1 MAYYP
6 HSLGE
11 LRALIT
17 SDFHS
22 VYTSACSSA
31 AWGTSVAKKLRHQ
44 SWEHGSEYGAVD
56 DPTIRSRMYGL
67 GAEIATLRKAAPKF
81 KMFLGVGSSDTTPN
95 VEALM
100 LQAVMGGLASP
111 GAKTG
116 AADAESTT
124 TKVKDASTPAAKGT
138 AVLLGTRGD
147 ARGNG
152 EVRLISAKDTGD
164 FDLQMAT
171 AGAVSAADAIVFSH
185 TAYLDENATQLYVDL
200 LHLGKEAVDQIQ
212 MIGGIGGANIT
223 QVGTGELPSIEF
235 NLQMADWQ
243 IVPAAQRATLEPAT
257 ANHGGK
263 PPMSKGQGG
272 FFWGDAAATTRSLV
286 KAGDFN
292 INLGVSYVAIPDPNG
307 INGIGGWQR
316 VVGKPTLEFTM
327 FMADDY
333 LGLHD
338 DFTAGTA
345 KQAIIQFGHTAQG
358 CCAITFPKLYL
369 NKEPRRVGFG
379 ALTGVRVSC
388 HAEENYTAGCTDL
401 DASAVAVHWF

>member
-100 LQAVMGGLASP
+100 LQTVMGGLASP

-171 AGAVSAADAIVFSH
+171 ADAVSAADAIVFSH

-223 QVGTGELPSIEF
+223 QIGAGELPSIEF

-243 IVPAAQRATLEPAT
+243 IVPADQRATLEQAT
-257 ANHGGK
+257 ANQGGK
-263 PPMSKGQGG
+263 PPISKGQGG
-272 FFWGDAAATTRSLV
+272 FFWGDAASTTRSAV
-286 KAGDFN
+286 KAGDIS
-292 INLGVSYVAIPDPNG
+292 INLGVTFVPIPDPNG

-358 CCAITFPKLYL
+358 CAAITFPKLYL